1 VRPAVTALAAGSL
14 FGVGLAVSGMT
25 LPARVIGFL
34 DVTGRWDPTLAFVM
48 AGAIAVH
55 FVLFRLILRRQ
66 APIFDSHFHVPT
78 RRDIDLRLIGGAALF
93 GVGWGLAGQCP
104 GPALTNLATGA
115 PSALLFVATMAAGM
129 VIQRELD
136 RLLARRPERARLVIP
151 RPS

>member
-1 VRPAVTALAAGSL
+1 MKPAVTALTAGSL

-25 LPARVIGFL
+25 LPAKVIGFL
-34 DVTGRWDPTLAFVM
+34 DVTGHWDPTLAFVM

-55 FVLFRLILRRQ
+55 FILFRLILRRR

-115 PSALLFVATMAAGM
+115 PSAFLFVATMAAGM
-129 VIQRELD
+129 VIQRQVD
-136 RLLARRPERARLVIP
+136 RARAPRPETARA
-151 RPS
+151 S

>member
-1 VRPAVTALAAGSL
+1 MKPAVTALTAGAL
-14 FGVGLAVSGMT
+14 FGIGLAVSGMT
-25 LPARVIGFL
+25 LPAKVIGFL

-115 PSALLFVATMAAGM
+115 PSAFLFVATMAAGM
-129 VIQRELD
+129 VIQREVD
-136 RLLARRPERARLVIP
+136 RARAPRPEVARASQFLT
-151 RPS
+151 

>member
-1 VRPAVTALAAGSL
+1 MKPAVTALTAGAL
-14 FGVGLAVSGMT
+14 FGAGLAVSGMT
-25 LPARVIGFL
+25 LPAKVIGFL

-55 FVLFRLILRRQ
+55 FILFRLILRRR

-115 PSALLFVATMAAGM
+115 PSAFLFVATMAAGM
-129 VIQRELD
+129 VIQREVD
-136 RLLARRPERARLVIP
+136 RVRAPRSRVART
-151 RPS
+151 S